1 MHNLNEPLISVIVP
15 IFKVEK
21 YLKKCIESII
31 NQTYSNLQ
39 IILIDDGS
47 PDKCGKI
54 CEKYA
59 AKDNRIQVV
68 HKENG
73 GLSDARNVGIS
84 IAKGEYIGF
93 VDSDDYLENNMY
105 EYLFN
110 LLNLHNADVSIC
122 NFYNVIEGKQKVNN
136 IDDGIKIY
144 NKVDILKEIL
154 LDETI
159 QSYAWNKLYKKSLF
173 NNIKYPVGKTYE
185 DIGTTF
191 YILENCNKV
200 AVTGKPLYNYVKR
213 KNSIVNVISEK
224 TIIDYIELVI
234 ERYKYINENY
244 SELEN
249 YNNKYLLKILKTAY
263 TDISKLVTISSDL
276 QEKYNE
282 LRELTKP
289 IEEEY
294 KKNNFDK
301 ELLDEEQAV
310 EIDMYLYNQA

>member
-15 IFKVEK
+15 IFKVER

-122 NFYNVIEGKQKVNN
+122 NFYNVIEGKQKINN

-234 ERYKYINENY
+234 KRYKYINENY

-263 TDISKLVTISSDL
+263 MDISKLVTISLDL

-282 LRELTKP
+282 LRELTKT

-301 ELLDEEQAV
+301 ELLDEEQSV
-310 EIDMYLYNQA
+310 GIDMYLYNQA